1 MNITPSSTITFYGTK
16 GVPNKGTWTTFPISP
31 GVQLLFKSVS
41 EQQETM
47 ENFKIL
53 TVNDCQYV
61 RSTGRVKIDL
71 NQFQRAVGF
80 FYKSAEDVLRNIEY
94 MSFVNPDLGSRTYYA
109 FVSDYNY
116 VNNDCVEISWALD
129 PWMSYMDVV
138 EMEPCNILREHMSKY
153 DENHMGLNSD
163 YSPVMDMQTP
173 EPLAIGEQL
182 EPEVYTYSNTLSKS
196 ADVYPI
202 MATLT
207 RGGSYDPAEMMSL
220 LYLAP
225 INFDAL
231 DEAATGTKPSE
242 YFQAFLDS
250 VKASEYGY
258 YVTPEGRL
266 VTGVRYESNSHLTT
280 LLTSKCYIIA
290 IPGNMSSA
298 FVELLNKLTLWQVV
312 NNILAIYSIPT
323 SMVASS
329 VRSSSGDSVI
339 FQTEWSVPNGVSA
352 PLVTVE
358 GMTGKR
364 RLNPKLGTF
373 PFSYARLISPSG
385 DIKEL
390 QFEHFA
396 RTSPTDYGKLVT
408 SMDVFNAPTLQIS
421 PKNYRQGDLSVSR
434 NGANAIECI
443 RYSQFPTIP
452 YMIDSWLYQTGAN
465 ALSLISNMTVDTHME
480 MEQSVIAAQANL
492 VGAAENV
499 IKKGISIGTSVASLG
514 SIKSDG
520 GSFDTSGVKGFSPF
534 GVAGSLYAGAAAQ
547 TQMDRVANQANMY
560 DSARDMLLGNTNNV
574 AYANFAQTKPAYAAN
589 KYTPSSGVG
598 SINFIRDGFVDI
610 LYQHVHL
617 DDDVLIAYDEWFRRF
632 GYSSKRVGVPHV
644 FAYMHQSDKTTD
656 ADLPSWNEYSEGAGA
671 GSIANYR
678 GYRCTYIQT
687 ANCHVHGVPRE
698 VGRLIEEMFD
708 RGVQFWDT
716 EAITR
721 NNTHSA

>member
-1 MNITPSSTITFYGTK
+1 
-16 GVPNKGTWTTFPISP
+16 
-31 GVQLLFKSVS
+31 
-41 EQQETM
+41 
-47 ENFKIL
+47 
-53 TVNDCQYV
+53 
-61 RSTGRVKIDL
+61 
-71 NQFQRAVGF
+71 
-80 FYKSAEDVLRNIEY
+80 
-94 MSFVNPDLGSRTYYA
+94 MSFVNPDLGTRTYYA
-109 FVSDYNY
+109 YVTDYNY

-138 EMEPCNILREHMSKY
+138 EMEPCNILREHMSKQ
-153 DENHMGLNSD
+153 DEIHLGLNAD
-163 YSPVMDMQTP
+163 YTPIMDMQTP

-202 MATLT
+202 MATLV
-207 RGGSYDPAEMMSL
+207 RGGSYDPSEMMSL

-231 DEAATGTKPSE
+231 DEAATDVKPSE
-242 YFQAFLDS
+242 YFQAFLDK
-250 VKASEYGY
+250 VKRSEYGY
-258 YVTPEGRL
+258 YVTPEGGL
-266 VTGVRYESNSHLTT
+266 VTGVRYSRNSYLTT
-280 LLTSKCYIIA
+280 QLTSKCYIIA
-290 IPGNMSSA
+290 IPRGLTSA

-312 NNILAIYSIPT
+312 NNILAIYSIPA

-329 VRSSSGDSVI
+329 VRGASGGTVT
-339 FQTEWSVPNGVSA
+339 FQTEWYLPHGVSA
-352 PLVTVE
+352 PVVRVKGLAGV
-358 GMTGKR
+358 R
-364 RLNPKLGTF
+364 LLNPKLGTY

-390 QFEHFA
+390 QYEHFT
-396 RTSPTDYGKLVT
+396 RTSPTEYGKLIPC
-408 SMDVFNAPTLQIS
+408 MDVFNAPTLQIS
-421 PKNYRQGDLSVSR
+421 PANYKQGDMSANR
-434 NGANAIECI
+434 NGANAVECI
-443 RYSQFPTIP
+443 RYAQFPTIP
-452 YMIDSWLYQTGAN
+452 YMINSWLYQTGAN

-480 MEQSVIAAQANL
+480 MQQSVIAAQANL
-492 VGAAENV
+492 AGAAENV
-499 IKKGISIGTSVASLG
+499 VRKGIGVGASIASLG
-514 SIKSDG
+514 SINTVHTTRPSTWDPGWREKYSYT
-520 GSFDTSGVKGFSPF
+520 DTSGVKGTS
-534 GVAGSLYAGAAAQ
+534 GYGIAGSLYAGVAAQ
-547 TQMDRVANQANMY
+547 TQMERVANQANMY
-560 DSARDMLLGNTNNV
+560 SSAREMLLGNTNNV

-617 DDDVLIAYDEWFRRF
+617 DDDILIAYDEWLRRF
-632 GYSSKRVGVPHV
+632 GFASKRVGVPRV

-656 ADLPSWNEYSEGAGA
+656 ADLPSWNEYSEGKGA

-687 ANCHVHGVPRE
+687 SNCHVHGVSRE